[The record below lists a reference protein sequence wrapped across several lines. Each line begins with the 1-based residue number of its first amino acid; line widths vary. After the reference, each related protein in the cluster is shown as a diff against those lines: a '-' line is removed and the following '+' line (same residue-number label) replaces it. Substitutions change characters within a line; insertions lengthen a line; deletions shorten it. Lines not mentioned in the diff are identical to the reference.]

1 MSFKTSVVLLKDFPE
16 GYGIGYGS
24 TYITSRKT
32 RIVTIPVGYGDGYGF
47 ILSNQG
53 EALIRGKRA
62 PIVGRVSMDLCTID
76 VTHIPDC
83 KVGDEVVLLGKQGKE
98 YISANEIAAKAK
110 TISYEVL
117 CALGKRAPRVFL
129 QKGKTDAV
137 EPRLRRIFIPDEEKS
152 ISRID
157 NIIRRCL
164 QTRAR
169 DEELGNAIYYEMFE
183 TLFGKEDRQ
192 LELRSRFRYN
202 IRVAQLPEVKK
213 NTGHSND
220 YFHVSTHVEYKK
232 TIRNNIFMIGC
243 ALNNSQLAALFEDP
257 LCEYRWLLSNGKN
270 LVMERDFTVE
280 RVRIDNEDI
289 PVIETK
295 KTKRGYEV
303 WCGNEALKE
312 KINSEVKIEIE
323 IATKQAKHNKIFPV
337 YLIYPTRGVDINF
350 NYEKAKLKNV
360 REESFFAGRHPQP
373 SISENKGKFIDI
385 KISDKEWIFP
395 TSGVI
400 FIWDI

>member
-1 MSFKTSVVLLKDFPE
+1 
-16 GYGIGYGS
+16 
-24 TYITSRKT
+24 
-32 RIVTIPVGYGDGYGF
+32 VGYGDGYGF

-76 VTHIPDC
+76 VTHISDC

-157 NIIRRCL
+157 NIIRHCL
-164 QTRAR
+164 QTRAH
-169 DEELGNAIYYEMFE
+169 DQELGNAIYYEMFE
-183 TLFGKEDRQ
+183 TLFGKEDRR

-232 TIRNNIFMIGC
+232 TIRNNILLIGC

-303 WCGNEALKE
+303 WCGNDDLKE

-323 IATKQAKHNKIFPV
+323 IATKQAKENKIFPV

-373 SISENKGKFIDI
+373 FISESKGKFIDI

-400 FIWDI
+400 FIWDV